1 MHENREKTKLFI
13 KFIYSEK
20 AKKIYE
26 ISTFDWLYI
35 GQKLGEDFANF

>member
-13 KFIYSEK
+13 KFIYTEK

-26 ISTFDWLYI
+26 ISALLLT
-35 GQKLGEDFANF
+35 GST